1 MWTVTHGRV
10 GLLKVGRGRTAAVVG
25 SLGLA
30 VGSLDLAVVGSLD
43 PAADTVVEQRVH
55 HLKKFG

>member
-10 GLLKVGRGRTAAVVG
+10 GLQKVGHGRNAAVVG

-43 PAADTVVEQRVH
+43 PAAHAAVDRRIH
-55 HLKKFG
+55 HLKSLR